1 MSDPYTIL
9 GVSKKASEEE
19 IKKTYRKLAKKYHPD
34 LNPNNKE
41 IEKKFKEITAAYNLL
56 SDPDKRGRFDRG
68 EIDAQG
74 TESPE
79 HAYYKAYQ
87 QGSPFSQG
95 HSGGFDFSDIFS
107 NEDMFS
113 RVFKQGGTSGFGG
126 HDPRKSRP
134 YSEKGRDVSVILR
147 INFREA
153 ALGTK
158 RSITLLDGKVL
169 SVAIPAGTEE
179 GQKLRLKGQGE
190 KGLGNGPSGDVHIE
204 IHIEPHPYFV
214 RKGFDIYLEVPIG
227 LKEAVLGKKIQV
239 PTIHG
244 PVMVNIPEGTNT
256 GQTLRLK
263 GKGIIPEKEGK
274 PGDQYL
280 NFKIILTNP
289 KDPNLQKFAQ
299 KWQEEPSEEDSI
311 RKAWN

>member
-1 MSDPYTIL
+1 MADPYTTL
-9 GVSKKASEEE
+9 GVQKKASAEE
-19 IKKTYRKLAKKYHPD
+19 IKKAYRKLAKKYHPD
-34 LNPNNKE
+34 LNPNDKA
-41 IEKKFKEITAAYNLL
+41 IEKKFKEITGAYNLL
-56 SDPDKRGRFDRG
+56 SDPDKRARFDRG
-68 EIDAQG
+68 EIDDQG

-79 HAYYKAYQ
+79 HAYYKAQ
-87 QGSPFSQG
+87 GQGS
-95 HSGGFDFSDIFS
+95 HGGFDFSDIFS

-126 HDPRKSRP
+126 HDARRGHP

-158 RSITLLDGKVL
+158 RSITLLDGKAL
-169 SVAIPAGTEE
+169 SVSIPAGTEE
-179 GQKLRLKGQGE
+179 AQKLRLKGQGE

-263 GKGIIPEKEGK
+263 GKGISPEKDGK
-274 PGDQYL
+274 QGDQYL
-280 NFKIILTNP
+280 NFKIVLTDP
-289 KDPNLQKFAQ
+289 KDHELHKFV
-299 KWQEEPSEEDSI
+299 QEWEEKPSEEESI
-311 RKAWN
+311 RKAWL